1 MEFRRY
7 FSSEDYIF
15 EIKNNE
21 QLFSC
26 ENVAKNIKPLWS
38 LKGHRNSI
46 EGVHLID
53 NEKLC
58 TVSHDNLVS
67 IWRLED
73 KKNIVNI
80 KFDDAILCSSYFKK
94 NKYLCIGRTNM
105 NNNINI
111 INMDKEEI
119 IESYISE
126 CNSIFSINYYDDNRI
141 SYGSK
146 EGSICFF
153 DLIKKKNIYRYEEIG
168 DCINYCASSY
178 TDNNL
183 YNNNN
188 INNNNDNILMNP
200 NFHIFSTYKGNILF
214 FDLRCMLPI
223 YQNNNLHSNYSVNC
237 LYCYNYFLYSGA
249 SDCLIKKY
257 DIRYIDEK
265 KPLHIYIGHTS
276 PIRYLSFSKNFSYFT
291 SSSDNGCIKL
301 WSVNK
306 TKQGK
311 ENKTYSS
318 FNNNLTSPSS
328 AFSFDLDSPVNDP
341 LKVKMMNIQN
351 NKMADSFLQINREK
365 NNKIMKENKIISPNN
380 NKKNNNININ
390 NINSNNIYKN
400 MRSSSIVSDT
410 NYCVNNSYDTT
421 QKKKERKNIFSK
433 KYENILSEF
442 QKKKRTITPNTILTI
457 SNEKKKKV
465 QAVSKNELFNMCKMN
480 KTQLDKEKSHKG
492 HLFLNDSLNINK
504 MDNKLMNSKKNQS
517 IKEMDILKNKKRNDQ
532 FKMTNKLHI
541 PSPINYSNTK
551 GDKIYK
557 GKNERSQ
564 IKRNISKDTNKYL
577 NIQSPISN
585 KFNESYYE
593 SFFYNNENVINNL
606 YPSSRKVKIK
616 YAHLSMLNHKGR
628 VTSMEWLDH
637 LLFSVSWD
645 QTIKCWNVKKY
656 LME

>member
-21 QLFSC
+21 QLFVC

-46 EGVHLID
+46 EGLHLLD
-53 NEKLC
+53 DERFC

-67 IWRLED
+67 LWRLEN
-73 KKNIVNI
+73 KQNIVNI
-80 KFDDAILCSSYFKK
+80 KFDDAILCSSYLKK

-119 IESYISE
+119 IESYKSE
-126 CNSIFSINYYDDNRI
+126 CNSIFCINYYDDNKI

-146 EGSICFF
+146 DGSICFL

-168 DCINYCASSY
+168 DCINYCTSSFS
-178 TDNNL
+178 DNCF
-183 YNNNN
+183 YNSN
-188 INNNNDNILMNP
+188 INNNNDTILMNP

-237 LYCYNYFLYSGA
+237 IYCYNYFLYSGA

-257 DIRYIDEK
+257 DIRYIDEN
-265 KPLHIYIGHTS
+265 KPLDIYVGHTS
-276 PIRYLSFSKNFSYFT
+276 PIRYISFSEDFSYFT
-291 SSSDNGCIKL
+291 TSSDNGSIKL

-306 TKQGK
+306 KK
-311 ENKTYSS
+311 EENENKIYSS
-318 FNNNLTSPSS
+318 FNNLISPSS
-328 AFSFDLDSPVNDP
+328 AFSFDLDSPVNDS
-341 LKVKMMNIQN
+341 LKVKKMNMKNKEMPDKFVEINKQTKNKTIKQN
-351 NKMADSFLQINREK
+351 KT
-365 NNKIMKENKIISPNN
+365 ISHNN
-380 NKKNNNININ
+380 NN
-390 NINSNNIYKN
+390 N
-400 MRSSSIVSDT
+400 MRSSSIISDT
-410 NYCVNNSYDTT
+410 NYYVNNLYDTT

-433 KYENILSEF
+433 KYENILLEF
-442 QKKKRTITPNTILTI
+442 QKKKRTITPNTILSI

-480 KTQLDKEKSHKG
+480 KTQVDKEKEKKNYKG
-492 HLFLNDSLNINK
+492 QFFLNQSVNINK
-504 MDNKLMNSKKNQS
+504 MDNILMNSKKNQS

-532 FKMTNKLHI
+532 LKTNIKNKLHI
-541 PSPINYSNTK
+541 PSPMQYTNTK
-551 GDKIYK
+551 GDKTYK
-557 GKNERSQ
+557 GKNERSYL
-564 IKRNISKDTNKYL
+564 KRNISKDTNKYL

-585 KFNESYYE
+585 KFNESDYR

-606 YPSSRKVKIK
+606 YPSSQKVKIK
-616 YAHLSMLNHKGR
+616 YANLSMLNHKGR
-628 VTSMEWLDH
+628 VTSMEWLGD
-637 LLFSVSWD
+637 LLFSASWD

>member
-1 MEFRRY
+1 MEFRKY

-21 QLFSC
+21 QLFVS

-46 EGVHLID
+46 EGLHLID
-53 NEKLC
+53 DERLC

-67 IWRLED
+67 LWRLED
-73 KKNIVNI
+73 KQNIVNI

-119 IESYISE
+119 IESYISG
-126 CNSIFSINYYDDNRI
+126 CNSIFCINYYDDNKI

-146 EGSICFF
+146 DGSICFL

-168 DCINYCASSY
+168 DCINYCTSSFAGNCFY
-178 TDNNL
+178 
-183 YNNNN
+183 NNN
-188 INNNNDNILMNP
+188 INNNNNNNNNNNILMNP

-237 LYCYNYFLYSGA
+237 IYCYNYFLYSGA

-265 KPLHIYIGHTS
+265 KPLDIYIGHTS
-276 PIRYLSFSKNFSYFT
+276 PIRYISFSKDFSYFT

-301 WSVNK
+301 WFVNK
-306 TKQGK
+306 KK
-311 ENKTYSS
+311 EENENKIYSS
-318 FNNNLTSPSS
+318 FNNLISPFS
-328 AFSFDLDSPVNDP
+328 AFSFDLDSPVNDS
-341 LKVKMMNIQN
+341 LKVKKMNMQN
-351 NKMADSFLQINREK
+351 NKMSDNFLEINK
-365 NNKIMKENKIISPNN
+365 QTKTKTIKQDKIISLNN
-380 NKKNNNININ
+380 N
-390 NINSNNIYKN
+390 NSNN

-410 NYCVNNSYDTT
+410 NYYVNNLYDTT
-421 QKKKERKNIFSK
+421 RKKKERKNILSK
-433 KYENILSEF
+433 KYENILLEF
-442 QKKKRTITPNTILTI
+442 QKKKRTITPNTILSI

-465 QAVSKNELFNMCKMN
+465 QAVSKSELFNMCKMN
-480 KTQLDKEKSHKG
+480 KTQVDKEKNHKG
-492 HLFLNDSLNINK
+492 QFFLNQSVNINK
-504 MDNKLMNSKKNQS
+504 MDNILMNSKKNQS
-517 IKEMDILKNKKRNDQ
+517 IKEMDILKNKKRNDPL
-532 FKMTNKLHI
+532 KIANKLHI
-541 PSPINYSNTK
+541 PSPIQHSNTK
-551 GDKIYK
+551 GDKTYK
-557 GKNERSQ
+557 GKNERSH

-585 KFNESYYE
+585 KINESDYQ
-593 SFFYNNENVINNL
+593 SFFYNNKNVINNL

-616 YAHLSMLNHKGR
+616 YAHLSMLNHKSR
-628 VTSMEWLDH
+628 VTSMEWLDD
-637 LLFSVSWD
+637 LLFSASWD